1 MYKITCVRSF
11 PRQRYKMIKIDYLAD
26 HTVLASII
34 GILLCCNIISFIGCL
49 ISIKIFLK
57 KLHQL
62 VKRLVI
68 FMVIQQL
75 LDVLILII
83 VYLTLV
89 TFKIQNWL
97 TCSLFFNTLNASEML
112 RNVHFSEISIIR

>member
-1 MYKITCVRSF
+1 MRAF
-11 PRQRYKMIKIDYLAD
+11 PHQRYKMIKIDYLAD

-34 GILLCCNIISFIGCL
+34 GTLLCCNVISFIGCL

-62 VKRLVI
+62 IKRLVI

-89 TFKIQNWL
+89 TFKIQNWFS
-97 TCSLFFNTLNASEML
+97 CSLFFNTLNASEML